1 MKNNYYFTKSKNK
14 RRFNF
19 HGPIGLCP
27 YCKTNKILW
36 MPEIDK
42 NICLNNKCKYYLDII
57 D

>member
-1 MKNNYYFTKSKNK
+1 MKYKFFIKSKNK
-14 RRFNF
+14 KYSNF